1 MAESF
6 GEAMSMLKTMA
17 EEQGVDLD
25 AAVKEM
31 ETEEEDG
38 EAVFAPDDDEKD
50 EPLELDED
58 DGGAEAPP
66 AVGRRRHRLTIEGH
80 PLNVRVERW
89 MERVKGLLERMRT
102 DLPAIGLDL
111 AQRVE
116 EFSAREQHETIET
129 LEGLRDAYE
138 VLGQYHLFV
147 LVKTMRATGSLM
159 ESEANPDTMLAGFQ
173 RDDAL
178 GTAKLA
184 HECFGKAGAALWQV
198 AEFSQDWQDEA
209 LPLAAETETL
219 RQALDETFPGHQD
232 FQRPGL
238 DDPRLR

>member
-1 MAESF
+1 
-6 GEAMSMLKTMA
+6 MSMLQSMA

-25 AAVKEM
+25 AAASEM
-31 ETEEEDG
+31 EEED
-38 EAVFAPDDDEKD
+38 DELD
-50 EPLELDED
+50 EEDEELELDEEE
-58 DGGAEAPP
+58 GGEEAEVPQTF
-66 AVGRRRHRLTIEGH
+66 GRRRHRMTVEGH

-89 MERVKGLLERMRT
+89 MQRVKGLLERMRT
-102 DLPAIGLDL
+102 DLPAIGVDL

-116 EFSAREQHETIET
+116 EFSPREQHETLET

-147 LVKTMRATGSLM
+147 LVKTMRATSSLM
-159 ESEANPDTMLAGFQ
+159 ESEANADAMVAGFQ

-178 GTAKLA
+178 GTAKLV

-198 AEFSQDWQDEA
+198 AEFSQDWQGEA
-209 LPLAAETETL
+209 LPLAAETEAL
-219 RQALDETFPGHQD
+219 RREIDATFPGHHE

-238 DDPRLR
+238 DDPKLR